1 MDKGKIK
8 NEKKYISIMMVPH
21 YSGKVI
27 SFKFSLQSAR
37 ILILLI
43 ITFITV
49 ITAYTKVLVTSTTT
63 ENQILKQNLE
73 SLTSVTSQQR
83 DLLQEK
89 VKQID
94 KLIAF
99 EDTLDGKISNIAEK
113 YREMADTYVTSRV
126 EESIASRSGDREK
139 QREFISDVNEL
150 KSILTTLSEI
160 NNDTELKKIADLTET
175 EDKLRKYLN
184 SVPTAWPV
192 SGTLSAG
199 YGYRIHPV
207 YKKRMFHEGIDISAP
222 YGTSIKATA
231 DGTVKLAEYYG
242 GYGNC
247 VIIDHG
253 YGIST
258 LYGHASKILVKV
270 GQKVNKGD
278 VIAKVG
284 STGVSTGPH
293 LHYEIQING
302 SHIDPMI
309 YLESK

>member
-1 MDKGKIK
+1 MDKGKVK
-8 NEKKYISIMMVPH
+8 NDKKYISIMMVPH
-21 YSGKVI
+21 YSGKI
-27 SFKFSLQSAR
+27 MTFRLSLQAAGT
-37 ILILLI
+37 LILLA
-43 ITFITV
+43 ITLITV
-49 ITAYTKVLVTSTTT
+49 IAAYTKVLISNTIA
-63 ENQILKQNLE
+63 ENQVLKQNLE
-73 SLTSVTSQQR
+73 SLASINSQQR
-83 DLLQEK
+83 KLLEEK
-89 VKQID
+89 TNQIN
-94 KLIAF
+94 KLMAF
-99 EDTLDGKISNIAEK
+99 EDALDGKISDIAEK
-113 YREMADTYVTSRV
+113 YREMTDTYVASRV
-126 EESIASRSGDREK
+126 EENIASRSGNRDS
-139 QREFISDVNEL
+139 QRDFIADVNDL
-150 KSILTTLSEI
+150 KDILITLSEI
-160 NNDTELKKIADLTET
+160 NNDSELSKIADLSET
-175 EDKLRKYLN
+175 EEKLRNYLN
-184 SVPTAWPV
+184 SIPTAWPV
-192 SGTLSAG
+192 SGTISAG

-258 LYGHASKILVKV
+258 LYGHASKILVKA
-270 GQKVNKGD
+270 GQKVKKGD